1 MTELVPLGVVYRR
14 ITFSAFLGGTKE
26 VRFAV
31 NTVLFAF
38 DTGPV
43 AETKGGEVVLKG

>member
-1 MTELVPLGVVYRR
+1 MFAE
-14 ITFSAFLGGTKE
+14 FLEGTKE

-31 NTVLFAF
+31 DTILFAF
-38 DTGPV
+38 DEGPV